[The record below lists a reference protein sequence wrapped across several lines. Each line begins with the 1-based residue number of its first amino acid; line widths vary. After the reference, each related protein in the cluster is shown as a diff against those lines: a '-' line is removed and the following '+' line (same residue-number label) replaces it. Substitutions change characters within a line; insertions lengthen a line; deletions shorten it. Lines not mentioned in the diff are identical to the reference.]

1 MEIETTCREDNI
13 EQLENKLKVIWKFLK
28 KFYLEKWE
36 FIWKSENLS
45 GKDWEH
51 FFCLGSKVLGRRCR
65 EEVGG
70 SSEEAEYAGNRS

>member
-1 MEIETTCREDNI
+1 M
-13 EQLENKLKVIWKFLK
+13 KVSK
-28 KFYLEKWE
+28 KILSGKVRVYLEKWE